1 MTEINFYNLSTVTKK
16 NQHYLQPAIGKSVWV
31 KAEISSGRGSAA
43 NFSVI
48 RHIALNMLRHEK
60 SSKVGIKN
68 KRLTVAWDNGYLL
81 KVLEVKKIHAI
92 ALSI

>member
-1 MTEINFYNLSTVTKK
+1 MR
-16 NQHYLQPAIGKSVWV
+16 
-31 KAEISSGRGSAA
+31 RGDSAA

-68 KRLTVAWDNGYLL
+68 KQLTAAWDNGYLL
-81 KVLEVKKIHAI
+81 KVLGVKKNFMRLPY
-92 ALSI
+92 LSPSFHSPFLNTSF